1 MKNHKVKSVVLTVL
15 GLLVLAAGLLAVK
28 FDLGS
33 RTAPYLCIGLGCGVF
48 GQGFGALFTHW
59 SEKSHPEIARQ
70 REIEQNDERN
80 IALRDRAEAKAYR
93 IMLPVFGALLFAFG
107 LMNVELRVIL
117 LLVAAY
123 LFICGCSI
131 FYSVKYR
138 KEM

>member
-1 MKNHKVKSVVLTVL
+1 MKRIKKGEIIVYGLALMLVTAGYFNYISFERGKETQEIVSMDIKNNEDKDDEEFVNVGDAVLVNNN
-15 GLLVLAAGLLAVK
+15 
-28 FDLGS
+28 
-33 RTAPYLCIGLGCGVF
+33 
-48 GQGFGALFTHW
+48 
-59 SEKSHPEIARQ
+59 
-70 REIEQNDERN
+70 EIEENDERN

-107 LMNVELRVIL
+107 LMNVELRIIL